1 MSQSNSS
8 QNRKALEADNSG
20 VVPFQFTGVKSKVEN
35 KAQYQQ
41 YLDELKPLRE
51 ELGIE
56 LKEDLFPQEAH

>member
-1 MSQSNSS
+1 
-8 QNRKALEADNSG
+8 LEADNSG